1 MKQTK
6 TKLKVQTSTGYI
18 NKNFAKFTFIFS
30 LQMFQLA
37 WCMWKQC
44 QDILQKDLAF
54 LPVM

>member
-18 NKNFAKFTFIFS
+18 NKNFVKFTFIFS

-37 WCMWKQC
+37 WCM
-44 QDILQKDLAF
+44 
-54 LPVM
+54 